1 MPQPQIRNA
10 TERRGSVNTLHVNF
24 PITCDTV
31 NRIWRGGND
40 TSSDASREVPERTHN
55 DTPKEAKLHGRQCPF
70 RASLCELDSQVFL
83 VTRPKTAV
91 VGGRLGETPLP
102 PRGKSIAPNRG
113 LPRPEHRYNSKTRKF
128 TQLGISG
135 AHRDFYVREHGI
147 SASSR
152 FHIYGSICAAN
163 YALRVRATTKT
174 PASLATR
181 TLTTSIP
188 LMDDCQSE

>member
-31 NRIWRGGND
+31 NRIWRGENN
-40 TSSDASREVPERTHN
+40 TSSDASREVPERTYN

-83 VTRPKTAV
+83 VTRPMSAV
-91 VGGRLGETPLP
+91 VGERLGETPLP

-113 LPRPEHRYNSKTRKF
+113 CPHRNANIIPQTAQSA
-128 TQLGISG
+128 QLGIRNFG
-135 AHRDFYVREHGI
+135 KWEP
-147 SASSR
+147 
-152 FHIYGSICAAN
+152 AAQKKW
-163 YALRVRATTKT
+163 R
-174 PASLATR
+174 
-181 TLTTSIP
+181 
-188 LMDDCQSE
+188 

>member
-31 NRIWRGGND
+31 NRIWRGENN

-91 VGGRLGETPLP
+91 VSGRLGETPLP

-113 LPRPEHRYNSKTRKF
+113 LPPSERQYNSKTRKPAQWRILAGVYPF
-128 TQLGISG
+128 FS
-135 AHRDFYVREHGI
+135 FYRLTLRQ
-147 SASSR
+147 SR
-152 FHIYGSICAAN
+152 RI
-163 YALRVRATTKT
+163 
-174 PASLATR
+174 
-181 TLTTSIP
+181 
-188 LMDDCQSE
+188 